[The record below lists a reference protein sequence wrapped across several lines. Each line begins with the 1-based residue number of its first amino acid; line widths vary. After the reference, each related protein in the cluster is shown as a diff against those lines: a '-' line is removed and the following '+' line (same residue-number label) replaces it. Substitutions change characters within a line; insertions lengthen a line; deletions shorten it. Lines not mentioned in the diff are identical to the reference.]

1 MILIE
6 NDILQEC
13 CEGFYKQHSISKE
26 YVEKDFFAISILKLI
41 SSKAENVVFKGGTC
55 LSKCY
60 KLINRFSEDIDI
72 SIIEEHLSESKRRNL
87 VHNIIENSIKDTNCM
102 LLNPNNIRSR
112 RIFNRFIA
120 KYNSIFENS
129 SSDENVIIE
138 LAMISPCFP
147 YKTMKIQTFV
157 GEYLDSI
164 GRNDL
169 TQKYKLE
176 PFDVK
181 VQTLERTFVD
191 KIFALCDYQIS
202 KKLTRQSRHIY
213 DLHKIF
219 PLIIFDNDLLVLFD
233 QVKKY
238 RINNPTCYSAKEGQ
252 KLGNIFQLL
261 IDEKTFEHDF
271 NNVTKLLLY
280 DNTSYEQCIETMLK
294 IAKYLKENNL

>member
-1 MILIE
+1 M
-6 NDILQEC
+6 
-13 CEGFYKQHSISKE
+13 
-26 YVEKDFFAISILKLI
+26 
-41 SSKAENVVFKGGTC
+41 
-55 LSKCY
+55 
-60 KLINRFSEDIDI
+60 
-72 SIIEEHLSESKRRNL
+72 
-87 VHNIIENSIKDTNCM
+87 M
-102 LLNPNNIRSR
+102 
-112 RIFNRFIA
+112 
-120 KYNSIFENS
+120 
-129 SSDENVIIE
+129 
-138 LAMISPCFP
+138 SPCFP

-238 RINNPTCYSAKEGQ
+238 RINNPTCHSAKEGQ

-261 IDEKTFEHDF
+261 IDEKTFKYDF
-271 NNVTKLLLY
+271 NNVTKPLLY